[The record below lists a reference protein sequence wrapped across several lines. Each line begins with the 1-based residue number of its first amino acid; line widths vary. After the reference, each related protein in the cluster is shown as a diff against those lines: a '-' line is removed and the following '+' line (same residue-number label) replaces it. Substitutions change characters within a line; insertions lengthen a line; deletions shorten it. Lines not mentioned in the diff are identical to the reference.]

1 MSAEKSETQAEVRV
15 TVLQWAASIE
25 PSSNRERLSGIADVA
40 ADSDLVVLPEV
51 FARDFGSPGD
61 PLGPHAEPL
70 DGPFVTALR
79 EQAAAGD
86 VTIVAGMLEVS
97 EDPQRPWNTLA
108 CAHPDGALSTYRKVH
123 LYDSFGFKESDVMG
137 AGDIVPTVV
146 DIRGLRVGL
155 MTCYDL
161 RFPEMGRALVDAGA
175 EAILV
180 PSAWLAGEHKA
191 HHWRTLLTARA
202 IEDLCWVVGAGQP
215 EPRYTGRSAV
225 VDPWGRVVAEAGP
238 DEQHLSAVLRAE
250 EVTAA
255 RRTNPSLANRR
266 MSWVAPA

>member
-1 MSAEKSETQAEVRV
+1 MTAPELRV

-25 PSSNRERLSGIADVA
+25 PARNRERLAEVA
-40 ADSDLVVLPEV
+40 PVAEQSDLVVLPEV

-108 CAHPDGALSTYRKVH
+108 CARPDGTLTTYRKVH

-137 AGDIVPTVV
+137 AGPIAPTVV
-146 DIRGLRVGL
+146 EVGGIQVGL

-175 EAILV
+175 EAIVV
-180 PSAWLAGEHKA
+180 PAAWVAGEHKA

-215 EPRYTGRSAV
+215 EPRYTGRSVV
-225 VDPWGRVVAEAGP
+225 VDPWGRVVAEAGAE
-238 DEQHLSAVLRAE
+238 EQTISAVLRLE
-250 EVTAA
+250 EVRAA

-266 MSWVAPA
+266 MSWVAPV

>member
-1 MSAEKSETQAEVRV
+1 MPEHPADLRV
-15 TVLQWAASIE
+15 TVLQWAASTD
-25 PSSNRERLSGIADVA
+25 PGANRSRLAELQALA
-40 ADSDLVVLPEV
+40 ADTDLIVLPEV

-79 EQAAAGD
+79 ELAAAGE

-97 EDPQRPWNTLA
+97 EDPERPWNTLA
-108 CAHPDGALSTYRKVH
+108 CVHPDGSLDTYRKVH
-123 LYDSFGFKESDVMG
+123 LYDSFGFKESEVMG
-137 AGDIVPTVV
+137 AGEVLPSVV
-146 DIRGLRVGL
+146 DVRGVPVGL

-175 EAILV
+175 EVLV
-180 PSAWLAGEHKA
+180 APAAWVAGEHKP

-202 IEDLCWVVGAGQP
+202 IEDVCWVVGAGQP
-215 EPRYTGRSAV
+215 EPRYTGRSLV
-225 VDPWGRVVAEAGP
+225 VDPWGRAVAEAGP
-238 DEQHLSAVLRAE
+238 DEEVLRAVISPGAVAE
-250 EVTAA
+250 A

-266 MSWVAPA
+266 MGWMALTQA